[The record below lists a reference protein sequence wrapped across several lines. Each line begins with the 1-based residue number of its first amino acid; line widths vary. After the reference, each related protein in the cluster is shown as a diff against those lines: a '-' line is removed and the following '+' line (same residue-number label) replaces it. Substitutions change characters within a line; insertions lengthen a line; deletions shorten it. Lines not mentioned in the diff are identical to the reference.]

1 MHTLKKKNTIIDNKE
16 SLIHSLKMKTT
27 TEKIIKIIKIPY
39 PKLLSWKPLGQ
50 QFGRVK
56 GQQYLG
62 LSLWDQKNFS
72 SCPNLSPWP
81 PSWLESFGTSKEA

>member
-27 TEKIIKIIKIPY
+27 TENIKKIIKIPY

-50 QFGRVK
+50 QFGRAE
-56 GQQYLG
+56 G
-62 LSLWDQKNFS
+62 
-72 SCPNLSPWP
+72 
-81 PSWLESFGTSKEA
+81 